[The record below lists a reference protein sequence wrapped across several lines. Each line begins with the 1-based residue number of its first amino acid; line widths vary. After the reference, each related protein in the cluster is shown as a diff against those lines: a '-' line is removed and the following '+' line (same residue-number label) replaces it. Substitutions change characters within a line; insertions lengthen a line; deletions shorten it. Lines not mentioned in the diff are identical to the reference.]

1 MNMQQAS
8 TPARPGLF
16 DPAVRADPYPL
27 YAALRETSPVL
38 PLMPGTWAF
47 LRHADC
53 AEILRDGDFGKDFE
67 GRISPRR
74 ADAAPLTSVAVQ
86 GLSRSMLTRD
96 PPDHTR
102 LRGLVV
108 RAFTARRIDEL
119 RPRIAR
125 IVDDLLDAVEPQ
137 GEMDLIGAFAHR
149 LPVIVICDML
159 GVPEADRGRF
169 LGDYRVGGRLLDP
182 VPLTPQELAR
192 ADDAALEMRAYWE
205 SLFDRRA
212 ADPGDDLV
220 SALMAVEDA
229 HDGRLTRDE
238 LASNINLLFAAG
250 HETTTNLI
258 GNGMIAFAR
267 FPDQWRRLVAD
278 PSLAANAA
286 EEMLRFDSPVQL
298 TGRKVFRDCEIG
310 GHALKR
316 GEHVTCVIG
325 AANRDPALYEN
336 PEAVDITRKGIKL
349 LSFGGGIHFCLG
361 AQLART
367 EAELAFRR
375 LAERLPVITIDPDAI
390 DWRDSITLRG
400 AKRIPATW

>member
-1 MNMQQAS
+1 MNMQPAP

-16 DPAVRADPYPL
+16 DPSVRADPYPL

-53 AEILRDGDFGKDFE
+53 AQVLRDPEFGKDFE
-67 GRISPRR
+67 GHVSPRR
-74 ADAAPLTSVAVQ
+74 ADAAPLDSFAVQ
-86 GLSRSMLTRD
+86 GLARSMLTRD

-108 RAFTARRIDEL
+108 RAFTARRVDAL
-119 RPRIAR
+119 RPRIAQ
-125 IVDDLLDAVEPQ
+125 IVDDLLDAVERD

-159 GVPEADRGRF
+159 GVPESDRDRF
-169 LGDYRVGGRLLDP
+169 LGTYRVGGRLLDP
-182 VPLTPQELAR
+182 VPLSAEELAH
-192 ADDAALEMRAYWE
+192 ADDAAREMRDYWE

-212 ADPGDDLV
+212 ADPGDDLI

-267 FPDQWRRLVAD
+267 FPDQWRRLVAH
-278 PSLAANAA
+278 PSLAAGAA

-298 TGRKVFRDCEIG
+298 TGRKVFRDCEVG

-325 AANRDPALYEN
+325 AANRDPALYDD
-336 PEAVDITRKGIKL
+336 PEAVDITRKGIRL

-367 EAELAFRR
+367 EAEIAFRR
-375 LAERLPVITIDPDAI
+375 LAERLPGIRIDPDAI
-390 DWRDSITLRG
+390 EWRESITLRG
-400 AKRIPATW
+400 AKRIPASW

>member
-1 MNMQQAS
+1 MQMQQAAM
-8 TPARPGLF
+8 PARPGLF
-16 DPAVRADPYPL
+16 DPAARADPYPL
-27 YAALRETSPVL
+27 YAALRDTSPVL
-38 PLMPGTWAF
+38 PLMPGSWAC

-53 AEILRDGDFGKDFE
+53 AQILRDPRFGKDFK
-67 GRISPRR
+67 GHVSPRR
-74 ADAAPLTSVAVQ
+74 AGSAPLTSFAVQ

-108 RAFTARRIDEL
+108 RAFTARRVDDL

-137 GEMDLIGAFAHR
+137 GGMDLIGAFAHR

-159 GVPEADRGRF
+159 GVPEADRHRF

-182 VPLTPQELAR
+182 VPLSADELAR
-192 ADDAALEMRAYWE
+192 ADDAAREMRAYWE

-220 SALMAVEDA
+220 SALMKVEDA
-229 HDGRLTRDE
+229 HDGRLTCDE

-267 FPDQWRRLVAD
+267 FPYQWRRLVAD

-298 TGRKVFRDCEIG
+298 SGRKLFEDCEIG
-310 GHALKR
+310 GQVLKR

-325 AANRDPALYEN
+325 AANRDPAVFDD
-336 PEAVDITRKGIKL
+336 PEAVDITRRGIKL

-375 LAERLPVITIDPDAI
+375 LAERLPAIAIDPQAI
-390 DWRDSITLRG
+390 EWRDSITLRG
-400 AKRIPATW
+400 AKRIRATW